1 MKRHCMKLTGQKKG
15 TQESQVEELMMEMK
29 IW

>member
-1 MKRHCMKLTGQKKG
+1 MKGHCMKLTGQKKG
-15 TQESQVEELMMEMK
+15 TQESNVKELMIEMK